1 MKTSKEIKTMAP
13 KEIQSGEMVLVIG
26 RGPAK
31 YIRSTA
37 KAHIVILTWGSQEVI
52 RIRREA

>member
-1 MKTSKEIKTMAP
+1 MKTSKEIKVLTP
-13 KEIQSGEMVLVIG
+13 KDLQNGETVLVIG

-37 KAHIVILTWGSQEVI
+37 KAHLVMLTWGSREVI
-52 RIRREA
+52 RIGWVA